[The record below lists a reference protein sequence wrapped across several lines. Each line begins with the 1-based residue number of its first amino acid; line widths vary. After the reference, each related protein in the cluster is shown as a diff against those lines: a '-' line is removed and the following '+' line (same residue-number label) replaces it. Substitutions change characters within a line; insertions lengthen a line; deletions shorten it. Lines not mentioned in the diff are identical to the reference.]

1 MPDTID
7 INGDEPT
14 SEPVPADVQPSAPTT
29 AVLIDALHPGAKNY
43 QFKPGDVV
51 PATVLAREGE
61 RPDGAIQIVVHN
73 PAFAAGRERPHRRA
87 DPRRSE
93 IPRRSALARAIAR
106 QPAHPR
112 AGTLPHNFP
121 KKG

>member
-14 SEPVPADVQPSAPTT
+14 SEPVPAAVQPSAPTT

-73 PAFAAGRERPHRRA
+73 PAFKPDANVRIIEPIHG
-87 DPRRSE
+87 DPRYRVE
-93 IPRRSALARAIAR
+93 VL
-106 QPAHPR
+106 
-112 AGTLPHNFP
+112 
-121 KKG
+121 